1 MLISPLSCCHNLACS
16 TEKRRGVTCARPTT
30 NLRWCCSG
38 RPAVSNPARYAP
50 RLKCCLDS
58 WPLPC
63 RFLSPFAF
71 KPICISYIYP
81 PKGLSRSGLEI
92 KIYHGEGINQAYLC
106 LSTTGVHSFLVSES
120 SSPNWMSIASPQAAP
135 VSFPRR
141 CRSVSARTTFRQGR
155 RYSVSRSP
163 RTRNVLYLTHGH
175 RPDSTMNPAYYRQA
189 GSVTRR

>member
-71 KPICISYIYP
+71 KPICIYIYP
-81 PKGLSRSGLEI
+81 SKDLSRSGLAI
-92 KIYHGEGINQAYLC
+92 TIYHAGRNQRSLPLLVDDRC
-106 LSTTGVHSFLVSES
+106 PLLPRFRIKLTKLDGHRLSTSGTCQLS
-120 SSPNWMSIASPQAAP
+120 AT
-135 VSFPRR
+135 VSFCLRTHHVQTRPQVLRITKPANQE
-141 CRSVSARTTFRQGR
+141 CVVSGAL
-155 RYSVSRSP
+155 P
-163 RTRNVLYLTHGH
+163 
-175 RPDSTMNPAYYRQA
+175 
-189 GSVTRR
+189 